1 MGTTKTIPEMR
12 DIICNEMKEIYG
24 RSEGE
29 DEIREILQLERSM
42 EIECDSREADARFLI
57 RGKAWQ
63 VNKTYYIGSLLHQYH
78 SVRICKG
85 CFYSNILLKTVLTFP
100 DINNCGTYLDPP
112 GQLSFSPTKQST
124 SSTGSTSHVGY
135 SSMPYTRGTR

>member
-57 RGKAWQ
+57 RGEAWQ
-63 VNKTYYIGSLLHQYH
+63 VNKTYYISSFVHHYKY
-78 SVRICKG
+78 VRKYKV
-85 CFYSNILLKTVLTFP
+85 CFNSNI
-100 DINNCGTYLDPP
+100 
-112 GQLSFSPTKQST
+112 
-124 SSTGSTSHVGY
+124 
-135 SSMPYTRGTR
+135 